1 MVVETSP
8 VPSICVPPWAG
19 GDPLR
24 WAPLDVARTRQ
35 PPVGPRGPRTW
46 KHVRTV
52 ASLASAL
59 ISSSSSAVAAHVEK
73 EGTGTSTNCSAS
85 CGTRS
90 DARCG
95 MVSSRVIVGTS
106 ITCSATT
113 GSVTKNWTTS
123 DNWSTICNHRHGYEG
138 LDDRLHGAAQ
148 NPCLRA
154 SHLRQRWRPT
164 PAELLIKD
172 VEELYL
178 PATGCLLA
186 PWGVVLLVLH
196 QLLLQR
202 DRTARGVVELFSQGP
217 CDARPFVPKQ
227 RTEASLPPPPCGA

>member
-1 MVVETSP
+1 M
-8 VPSICVPPWAG
+8 
-19 GDPLR
+19 
-24 WAPLDVARTRQ
+24 
-35 PPVGPRGPRTW
+35 
-46 KHVRTV
+46 
-52 ASLASAL
+52 
-59 ISSSSSAVAAHVEK
+59 EK

-85 CGTRS
+85 CGARS

-138 LDDRLHGAAQ
+138 LDDRLHGGPQ
-148 NPCLRA
+148 NPCLRT

-172 VEELYL
+172 VEELGL

-186 PWGVVLLVLH
+186 PWRSGGAFQPGPLRRSSVRAEATNGGVAPSSAL
-196 QLLLQR
+196 R
-202 DRTARGVVELFSQGP
+202 
-217 CDARPFVPKQ
+217 
-227 RTEASLPPPPCGA
+227 SLR